1 MRSGLKSCVY
11 GHLVTVWVALSVG
24 SIALA
29 LMVWLRLGDS
39 LETSLHTA
47 RVELGLVD
55 VLASMRAVENDERG
69 YLLTGDPAQRAA
81 LAETEAMLPAK
92 FAWLLDATAGTPT
105 RQAAVRQ
112 LQATVNR
119 QLQAVHR
126 LLDARRR
133 GATGIPA
140 AAANQEQ
147 RDLDELQDIVTG
159 AVPGPRTFLA
169 FEATGARRQMQRSL
183 VITLVAGILSL
194 GTGVFAFYLARVA
207 SEKEQ
212 NERLLAQQALRAERV
227 AQEKSLF
234 MANMSHEIRTPMNAI
249 LGFSEM
255 LATTLPADSREHRQ
269 AQAIQ
274 ESAASL
280 LQLINNILDLSKA
293 EVGRLEIHREL
304 TELRELTD
312 FMRMVFAQQ
321 IARKG
326 LRFDLT
332 VAADLPTAVLVDRT
346 RLRQVLVNLLAN
358 ALKFTNQGSI
368 ALRTLWQFTPG
379 KSDLGRLVLE
389 VEDTGPGIPPDQ
401 HEAIFQPFVQ
411 LETAGIASDQGSGLG
426 LSIVRRLAERME
438 GTVAVESERGR
449 GSLFRVTF
457 PAVSYARRSAD
468 RSVPGDSDAID
479 FNRLRPATILVVDDN
494 ALNRELLAGMFDPT
508 RHSIQFA
515 TNGREAIAR
524 LREARPDLVLMDI
537 RMPEMDGRIAMAE
550 IRKLPHGHALPIIA
564 VTASS
569 GPEAEPGAADGFSGY
584 VRKPFTRRAIYDEIA
599 RFLPLDQAWSLPAPE
614 TEARPAAALADP
626 GSAALGRALAALQA
640 GRLAEVRATGAIA
653 EVKDFAQQLSELAR
667 VHDNSMLRH
676 YADELRNA
684 ADDYAS
690 IRIDKCLDQFPSLL
704 AALGQP
710 NPALPSAAHA

>member
-1 MRSGLKSCVY
+1 MRAGLKSRIY

-29 LMVWLRLGDS
+29 LMVWLRLGNS

-55 VLASMRAVENDERG
+55 VLASMRAVENAERG
-69 YLLTGDPAQRAA
+69 YLLTGDQAQLAA
-81 LAETEAMLPAK
+81 LSATEGQLPAK
-92 FAWLLDATAGTPT
+92 FAWLIDATADAPT
-105 RQAAVRQ
+105 WQAAVRQ
-112 LQATVNR
+112 LQGTVGR
-119 QLQAVHR
+119 QLQALHR
-126 LLDARRR
+126 LIDARRR
-133 GATGIPA
+133 GAVGIPA

-147 RDLDELQDIVTG
+147 RDLDELQAIV
-159 AVPGPRTFLA
+159 ARVVPGPQTFLA

-183 VITLVAGILSL
+183 VITLAAGILSL

-249 LGFSEM
+249 LGFAEM
-255 LATTLPADSREHRQ
+255 LATGLPAASREHRQ
-269 AQAIQ
+269 ALAIQ
-274 ESAASL
+274 ESASSL

-304 TELRELTD
+304 TDLRELTD

-326 LRFDLT
+326 LRFDL
-332 VAADLPTAVLVDRT
+332 VVSADLPTAVLVDRT

-358 ALKFTNQGSI
+358 ALKFTAQGSI
-368 ALRTLWQFTPG
+368 TLRTLWQFTPG
-379 KSDLGRLVLE
+379 KSDLGQLALE
-389 VEDTGPGIPPDQ
+389 VQDTGTGIPPGK
-401 HEAIFQPFVQ
+401 HEAIFQPFAQV
-411 LETAGIASDQGSGLG
+411 ETPGIANAQGSGLG
-426 LSIVRRLAERME
+426 LSIVRRLAERMD
-438 GTVAVESERGR
+438 GTVTVTSDFGR

-457 PAVSYARRSAD
+457 PAVSYSRRSAD

-508 RHSIQFA
+508 RHSVQFA

-524 LREARPDLVLMDI
+524 LRAALPDLVLMDI
-537 RMPEMDGRIAMAE
+537 RMPEMDGRTAMTE
-550 IRKLPHGHALPIIA
+550 IRKLPRGDQLPIIA

-569 GPEAEPGAADGFSGY
+569 GPDAEPGATAGFSGY

-599 RFLPLDQAWSLPAPE
+599 RFLPLDQSWSLPAPE
-614 TEARPAAALADP
+614 TDARSAGTKVAA
-626 GSAALGRALAALQA
+626 GSPALGRELIRLQA
-640 GRLAEVRATGAIA
+640 TRLAKVRATGAISD
-653 EVKDFAQQLSELAR
+653 VKDFARQLSELALA
-667 VHDNSMLRH
+667 HDCPMLQQ
-676 YADELRNA
+676 YAEELRIA

-690 IRIDKCLDQFPSLL
+690 IRIDKCLDQFPALL

-710 NPALPSAAHA
+710 NPSLPSAARA